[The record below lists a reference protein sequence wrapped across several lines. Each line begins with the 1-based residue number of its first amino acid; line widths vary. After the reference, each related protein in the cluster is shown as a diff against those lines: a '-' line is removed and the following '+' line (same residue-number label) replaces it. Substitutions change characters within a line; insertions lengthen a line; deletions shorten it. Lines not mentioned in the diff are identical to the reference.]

1 MRELN
6 IQLYKALWGMEGSCR
21 DQLTRAAQAGY
32 AGIEAPL
39 PPANLEA
46 EFKDLLEEFQL
57 HYIAQVTT
65 SVPHQETFA
74 EQARRAAAFG
84 PKLIVSHSARDG
96 MKIEEQLRFFEAAL
110 KVEQE
115 VGITIGHETHR
126 SRAMFTPWTTR
137 TLLEEFPELS
147 ITADFSHW
155 CCVTESL
162 LEDYAED
169 MEAAIRRTVHIHARV
184 GYAQGPQVPHP
195 GAPEYSRELTVFE
208 AWWSRIVQ
216 YRREQGFSHTSITP
230 EFGPPGYMHT
240 LPFTGAPVADLWE
253 VNEWM
258 AKRISERLTP

>member
-1 MRELN
+1 MN

-39 PPANLEA
+39 PPRDLER
-46 EFKDLLEEFQL
+46 EFKDLLAELQL
-57 HYIAQVTT
+57 YYIAQVVT

-74 EQARRAAAFG
+74 EQVRRAADFD

-96 MKIEEQLRFFEAAL
+96 MKIEDQLRFFEAAL
-110 KVEQE
+110 KIEQE
-115 VGITIGHETHR
+115 VGFTIGHETHR

-137 TLLEEFPELS
+137 RLLEEFPELS

-169 MEAAIRRTVHIHARV
+169 MEVAIRRTVHIHARV

-195 GAPEYSRELTVFE
+195 GAPEYSRELAAFE
-208 AWWSRIVQ
+208 AWWTRIVQ
-216 YRREQGFSHTSITP
+216 YRSEQGFSYTSMTP
-230 EFGPPGYMHT
+230 EFGPAHSGYMHT
-240 LPFTGAPVADLWE
+240 LPFTGAPVTDLWD

-258 AKRISERLTP
+258 AKRISERMTP

>member
-1 MRELN
+1 MN

-39 PPANLEA
+39 PPANREA

-110 KVEQE
+110 MIEQE
-115 VGITIGHETHR
+115 VGITIAHETHR

-162 LEDYAED
+162 LEDYVED

-184 GYAQGPQVPHP
+184 GYVQGPQVPHP

-216 YRREQGFSHTSITP
+216 YRREQGLSHTSITP

-240 LPFTGAPVADLWE
+240 LPFTGAPVADLWD

-258 AKRISERLTP
+258 AKRISERLAP

>member
-1 MRELN
+1 MN

-21 DQLTRAAQAGY
+21 EQLTRAAQAGY

-39 PPANLEA
+39 PAANREA

-110 KVEQE
+110 MIEQE
-115 VGITIGHETHR
+115 VGITIAHETHR

-216 YRREQGFSHTSITP
+216 YRREQGLSHTSITP

-240 LPFTGAPVADLWE
+240 LPFTGAPVADLWD

-258 AKRISERLTP
+258 AKRISERLAP

>member
-1 MRELN
+1 MK
-6 IQLYKALWGMEGSCR
+6 IQLYKALWGMEGSYR

-39 PPANLEA
+39 PPLDLDTD
-46 EFKDLLEEFQL
+46 FKELLAKLQL
-57 HYIAQVTT
+57 HYIAQVVT

-74 EQARRAAAFG
+74 QQVRRAAGFG

-96 MKIEEQLRFFEAAL
+96 MKLEDQFRFFESAL
-110 KVEQE
+110 KLEQE
-115 VGITIGHETHR
+115 LGITIGHETHR

-137 TLLEEFPELS
+137 RLLEEFPELS

-169 MEAAIRRTVHIHARV
+169 MEAAIRRTVHIYARV

-195 GAPEYSRELTVFE
+195 GAPEYSRELEIFE
-208 AWWSRIVQ
+208 TWWKQILK
-216 YRREQGFSHTSITP
+216 YRTDRGFSHTSMTP
-230 EFGPPGYMHT
+230 EFGPANSGYMHT
-240 LPFTGAPVADLWE
+240 LPYTGAPVADQWD

-258 AKRISERLTP
+258 ARRISAEMML